1 MCIRDRLKT
10 LRERDATVYR
20 QLIGEHVQV
29 PYELL
34 EELVDESEPS
44 EKAAGGPVNGFDGS
58 VERAR

>member
-1 MCIRDRLKT
+1 
-10 LRERDATVYR
+10 
-20 QLIGEHVQV
+20 VQV